1 MSTNEDIEKNELY
14 RIDNKYL
21 INIILTKKYIP
32 NNIVE
37 EISITKDGNCFYS
50 NLSYFFTGKEKYNNY
65 FRELTYKYLMAN
77 KINIILETPYTYYN
91 DQIIEIDKYI
101 DNIKNN
107 AFYAGDLELSKII
120 DLLKINIAFYKK

>member
-65 FRELTYKYLMAN
+65 FRELTYEYLMAN

-120 DLLKINIAFYKK
+120 DLLKINIARL